1 MENQVECELH
11 GLETLV
17 IYSKEQNA
25 VKLYSDMLTIRL
37 MEEYLENAYG
47 EGKVRGFCHL
57 VIGQEGLYAV
67 LKHLIENDYLTSSY
81 RCHGAGYAAGLSIKE
96 IVCECLGTLD
106 GNAKGKGGS
115 MHLYND
121 KFFGGHGIVGAQVPL
136 GAGIAFALK
145 YKKFIKE
152 DNEIGNK
159 ESFLKVKTDGVNFCI
174 YGDGAS
180 NQGQIYETFNMAKV
194 YNLPVVFIVENNQYG
209 MYTPISNVSVDD
221 CFYKRGYGI
230 PGIRIRDTKIFD
242 LQAVLQFAKNYAKAS
257 GPILVQIDTFRK
269 CGHSTL
275 DKTKFYMEKTV
286 EEENKDKDSLL
297 NLEEYIKRNMSK
309 EDLNEAKKR
318 VIEAFNKE
326 ISSIDIENMPGADE
340 LYNDLFYD

>member
-1 MENQVECELH
+1 MEAQVECELY
-11 GLETLV
+11 GIEAEIV
-17 IYSKEQNA
+17 VSNEQNA
-25 VKLYSDMLTIRL
+25 IELYSDMLKIRL
-37 MEEYLENAYG
+37 MEEYLEKAYG

-96 IVCECLGTLD
+96 IICECLGTLD
-106 GNAKGKGGS
+106 GNAQGKGGS

-136 GAGIAFALK
+136 GAGLAFALK
-145 YKKFIKE
+145 YKKYTKE
-152 DNEIGNK
+152 DDGIGNK
-159 ESFLKVKTDGVNFCI
+159 ESFLKQKSDGTSFCI

-194 YNLPVVFIVENNQYG
+194 YNLPVVFIIENNQYG
-209 MYTPISNVSVDD
+209 MYTPVSNVSVDD

-230 PGIRIRDTKIFD
+230 PGIRVRDTKILE
-242 LQAVLQFAKNYAKAS
+242 LQAVLQFAKNYAKVS
-257 GPILVQIDTFRK
+257 GPIIVQVDTFRK

-275 DKTKFYMEKTV
+275 DKNKFYMEKTV
-286 EEENKDKDSLL
+286 EEEHKDKDGLL
-297 NLEEYIKRNMSK
+297 NLERHIKRKMSEEELK
-309 EDLNEAKKR
+309 EIQKG
-318 VIEAFNKE
+318 VIEAFKND
-326 ISSIDIENMPGADE
+326 ISSIDIESMPSVEE
-340 LYNDLFYD
+340 LYTDLFYH